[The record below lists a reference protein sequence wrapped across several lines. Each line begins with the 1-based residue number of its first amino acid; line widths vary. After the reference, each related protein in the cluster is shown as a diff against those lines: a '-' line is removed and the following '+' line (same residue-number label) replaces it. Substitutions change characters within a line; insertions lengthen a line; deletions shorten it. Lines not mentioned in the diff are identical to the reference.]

1 MVAPAKYQQACC
13 DLVVDVVRDAGSA
26 SLRVTGCSMLPAIWP
41 GDVVTVER
49 HSSDELQPGRIILFS
64 RDGRLTAHR
73 ILRVSGEH
81 IVTRGDSLPAPD
93 APVQHTAVVGQVVG
107 ICRNGRTVDPQ
118 CTPGQRFISSVLRNS
133 EWCTRMFLRLTS
145 PTRRFGVLESTLE
158 Y

>member
-1 MVAPAKYQQACC
+1 M
-13 DLVVDVVRDAGSA
+13 
-26 SLRVTGCSMLPAIWP
+26 
-41 GDVVTVER
+41 
-49 HSSDELQPGRIILFS
+49 
-64 RDGRLTAHR
+64 
-73 ILRVSGEH
+73 
-81 IVTRGDSLPAPD
+81 TRGDSLPAPD